1 MFRKII
7 KFKGDPEL
15 LIEILGLDT
24 VEGFSV
30 TEKKESK
37 DVVERSKVIDEMDR
51 YFGEIATKALHD
63 GELPDFDKVLEA
75 IRNFSELSR
84 RIKKIK

>member
-7 KFKGDPEL
+7 KFEGDPEL

-30 TEKKESK
+30 TEKKGSK
-37 DVVERSKVIDEMDR
+37 DVVDRQKVIDEMDR
-51 YFGEIATKALHD
+51 YFGEVATKALHD
-63 GELPDFDKVLEA
+63 GESPDFDKVLEA
-75 IRNFSELSR
+75 MRYFSELSK